1 MRKQIKNAF
10 LILSSTLLRSDKLI
24 VIVISIFVKLDI
36 AKNRKDKLVKN
47 LLKYIFFFGLY
58 TFDLN
63 YFFFLVKFCY
73 KNRKIKLSRET

>member
-47 LLKYIFFFGLY
+47 LLKYI
-58 TFDLN
+58 
-63 YFFFLVKFCY
+63 YFFFSIHL
-73 KNRKIKLSRET
+73 I

>member
-47 LLKYIFFFGLY
+47 LLKYIFFLFSIHL
-58 TFDLN
+58 
-63 YFFFLVKFCY
+63 
-73 KNRKIKLSRET
+73 I

>member
-47 LLKYIFFFGLY
+47 LLKYIFFCSLY
-58 TFDLN
+58 
-63 YFFFLVKFCY
+63 
-73 KNRKIKLSRET
+73 I

>member
-47 LLKYIFFFGLY
+47 LLKYIFFFFSIHL
-58 TFDLN
+58 
-63 YFFFLVKFCY
+63 
-73 KNRKIKLSRET
+73 I